1 MDIERSARRSNAV
14 NLTPLIDVVFLLIV
28 FFMLSTSFVVSESME
43 LSLPSQ
49 GGASEVAKDVWVL
62 RVLADGDIRD
72 GSDALPLN
80 KLRTR
85 AAEKLKDTPDQN
97 ILLLAGDGTS
107 VQQLVSVLDVIYLAG
122 GRQVQM
128 DKDAGGRVNGL

>member
-1 MDIERSARRSNAV
+1 MEIERSARRSNAV

-49 GGASEVAKDVWVL
+49 GGKALVAKDVWVL
-62 RVLADGDIRD
+62 RVSADGDIRD
-72 GSDALPLN
+72 GADALSLQ
-80 KLRTR
+80 KLRGR
-85 AAEKLKDTPDQN
+85 VGERLKKTPDQN
-97 ILLLAGDGTS
+97 ILLLAGEETS
-107 VQQLVSVLDVIYLAG
+107 VQQLVSVLDMIYLAG

-128 DKDAGGRVNGL
+128 DKDVKGAR